1 MASTDGFC
9 LGMAFDRDGD
19 LFVCDQK
26 HAAVFR
32 QTSTGKLEL
41 FADGVSGHRFRIPN
55 YPAFDSAGRLF
66 VSDSWEFGTPGP
78 GVVVIDPD
86 GTGRMWHAGPLHLRD
101 GLAFSAD
108 GTRLYVVETFR
119 SAVSVIDV
127 EEDGSAGAKR
137 DLVTCRVPTPT
148 GSPSPTTARS
158 SSSCYQP
165 SRIVRVRPGGE
176 VEVVG
181 EDVSAHLLAH
191 PTNVAF
197 QGDALLAANLGRWHI
212 TRLEI
217 GVAASLCRRPPV
229 GPRRVTRS
237 RLMMIV
243 RYVTPSGRPTVGVE
257 SEGRVHPLPGT
268 PPSAGCCGPRRP
280 TSGRPANSPCR
291 TPGSTRRRSA
301 CCRRSTRARR
311 SGPRA

>member
-1 MASTDGFC
+1 MNDEVLRGVPMTVLCDGAVTEPRLSHPEGIAIDADGFVWCGGERGEIYRIAPDGSSREIVASTDGFC
-9 LGMAFDRDGD
+9 LGLAFDRHGD

-32 QTSTGKLEL
+32 LQTSSGKLEL

-78 GVVVIDPD
+78 GVIALDPD
-86 GTGRMWHAGPLHLRD
+86 GTGEVWHSGPFTFAN

-137 DLVTCRVPTPT
+137 DLVTLPGVYPDGLAVAED
-148 GSPSPTTARS
+148 GSVLVG
-158 SSSCYQP
+158 CYQP
-165 SRIVRVRPGGE
+165 SQILRVRPDGQ

-191 PTNVAF
+191 PTNIAF

-212 TRLEI
+212 TKLEVGLR
-217 GVAASLCRRPPV
+217 GV
-229 GPRRVTRS
+229 
-237 RLMMIV
+237 
-243 RYVTPSGRPTVGVE
+243 
-257 SEGRVHPLPGT
+257 PLP
-268 PPSAGCCGPRRP
+268 PPARSLAP
-280 TSGRPANSPCR
+280 TS
-291 TPGSTRRRSA
+291 PGAGS
-301 CCRRSTRARR
+301 
-311 SGPRA
+311 

>member
-1 MASTDGFC
+1 MNDEVLRGVPMTVLCDGAVTEPRLSHPEGIAIDADGFVWCGGERGEIYRIAPDGSSREIVASTDGFC
-9 LGMAFDRDGD
+9 LGLAFDRHGD

-32 QTSTGKLEL
+32 LQTSSGKLEL

-78 GVVVIDPD
+78 GVIALDPD
-86 GTGRMWHAGPLHLRD
+86 GTGEVWHAGPFTFAN

-119 SAVSVIDV
+119 HAVSVITV

-137 DLVTCRVPTPT
+137 DLVTLPGAYPDGLAVAED
-148 GSPSPTTARS
+148 GSVLVG
-158 SSSCYQP
+158 CYQP
-165 SRIVRVRPGGE
+165 SQILRVRRDGQ

-191 PTNVAF
+191 PTNIAF

-212 TRLEI
+212 TKLEI
-217 GVAASLCRRPPV
+217 GLR
-229 GPRRVTRS
+229 
-237 RLMMIV
+237 
-243 RYVTPSGRPTVGVE
+243 GV
-257 SEGRVHPLPGT
+257 PLP
-268 PPSAGCCGPRRP
+268 PPARPLAP
-280 TSGRPANSPCR
+280 TS
-291 TPGSTRRRSA
+291 PGVGS
-301 CCRRSTRARR
+301 
-311 SGPRA
+311 

>member
-1 MASTDGFC
+1 MNDEVLRGVPMTVLCDGAVTEPRLSHPEGIAIDADGFVWCGGERGEIYRIAPDGSSREIVASTDGFC
-9 LGMAFDRDGD
+9 LGLAFDRHGD

-32 QTSTGKLEL
+32 LQTSSGKLEL

-78 GVVVIDPD
+78 GVIALDPD
-86 GTGRMWHAGPLHLRD
+86 GTGEVWHSGPFTFAN

-127 EEDGSAGAKR
+127 EEDGTAGAKR
-137 DLVTCRVPTPT
+137 DLVTLPGAYPDGLAVAED
-148 GSPSPTTARS
+148 GSVIV
-158 SSSCYQP
+158 SCYQP
-165 SRIVRVRPGGE
+165 SQILRVAADGQ

-212 TRLEI
+212 TKLEVGLR
-217 GVAASLCRRPPV
+217 GV
-229 GPRRVTRS
+229 
-237 RLMMIV
+237 
-243 RYVTPSGRPTVGVE
+243 
-257 SEGRVHPLPGT
+257 PLP
-268 PPSAGCCGPRRP
+268 PPARPVPSTSPGAG
-280 TSGRPANSPCR
+280 S
-291 TPGSTRRRSA
+291 
-301 CCRRSTRARR
+301 
-311 SGPRA
+311 

>member
-1 MASTDGFC
+1 MNDEVLKGVPMSVLCDGAVTEPRLSHPEGIAVAADGSVWCGGERGEIYRIASDGSSREVVASTDGFC
-9 LGMAFDRDGD
+9 LGMAFDRQGD

-32 QTSTGKLEL
+32 LQTLSGKLEL

-78 GVVVIDPD
+78 GVIALDPD
-86 GTGRMWHAGPLHLRD
+86 GTGEVWHSGPFTFAN

-127 EEDGSAGAKR
+127 EEDGTAGAKH
-137 DLVTCRVPTPT
+137 DLVTLPGAYPDGLAVAED
-148 GSPSPTTARS
+148 GSVIV
-158 SSSCYQP
+158 SCYQP
-165 SRIVRVRPGGE
+165 SQILRVTADGQ
-176 VEVVG
+176 VDVVG
-181 EDVSAHLLAH
+181 EDLSAHMLAH

-212 TRLEI
+212 TKLEVGLR
-217 GVAASLCRRPPV
+217 GV
-229 GPRRVTRS
+229 
-237 RLMMIV
+237 
-243 RYVTPSGRPTVGVE
+243 
-257 SEGRVHPLPGT
+257 PLP
-268 PPSAGCCGPRRP
+268 PPARPLPSTSPGAG
-280 TSGRPANSPCR
+280 S
-291 TPGSTRRRSA
+291 
-301 CCRRSTRARR
+301 
-311 SGPRA
+311 

>member
-1 MASTDGFC
+1 MNDEVLKGVPMSVLCDGAVTEPRLSHPEGIAVAADGYVWCGGERGEIYRIAPDGSSREVVASTDGFC

-19 LFVCDQK
+19 LFICDQK

-32 QTSTGKLEL
+32 LQTSTGKLEL
-41 FADGVSGHRFRIPN
+41 FVDGVPGHRFRIPN

-86 GTGRMWHAGPLHLRD
+86 GTGRMWHAGPFTFAN

-108 GTRLYVVETFR
+108 ATRLYVVETFR

-137 DLVTCRVPTPT
+137 DLVTLPGAYPDGLAVADD
-148 GSPSPTTARS
+148 GSVIV
-158 SSSCYQP
+158 SCYQP

-197 QGDALLAANLGRWHI
+197 QGHALLAANLGRWHI

-217 GVAASLCRRPPV
+217 GVR
-229 GPRRVTRS
+229 
-237 RLMMIV
+237 
-243 RYVTPSGRPTVGVE
+243 GV
-257 SEGRVHPLPGT
+257 PLPPAARPVPVASPG
-268 PPSAGCCGPRRP
+268 AG
-280 TSGRPANSPCR
+280 S
-291 TPGSTRRRSA
+291 
-301 CCRRSTRARR
+301 
-311 SGPRA
+311 